1 MTAQHKP
8 THTCCVPSLIA
19 FVATPAS
26 KCFGIL
32 FGPPTY
38 DRLDFHA
45 VNYRENAED
54 EIMAAIASIPFL
66 EKLE

>member
-1 MTAQHKP
+1 MTAQHKW
-8 THTCCVPSLIA
+8 THSSCVPSLRA
-19 FVATPAS
+19 SAATPAS

-32 FGPPTY
+32 FGPPTD

-45 VNYRENAED
+45 VHYRDNAEVL
-54 EIMAAIASIPFL
+54 MAAIALIPFL